1 MAFLK
6 AIFGATR
13 NQLDMLFFSLLE
25 ADGAFSV
32 LGVLGIHDE
41 SINSG
46 CVVGLG
52 LKSVGKIVEQRTLP
66 DQGDLGQPM
75 NLVFFY

>member
-1 MAFLK
+1 MAFSK
-6 AIFGATR
+6 AICGATR
-13 NQLDMLFFSLLE
+13 NQLDMPFFSQLE
-25 ADGAFSV
+25 TDGARSV
-32 LGVLGIHDE
+32 LAVLRIHDE
-41 SINSG
+41 SIYSG

-52 LKSVGKIVEQRTLP
+52 LKSVGKIVEQRTLQ